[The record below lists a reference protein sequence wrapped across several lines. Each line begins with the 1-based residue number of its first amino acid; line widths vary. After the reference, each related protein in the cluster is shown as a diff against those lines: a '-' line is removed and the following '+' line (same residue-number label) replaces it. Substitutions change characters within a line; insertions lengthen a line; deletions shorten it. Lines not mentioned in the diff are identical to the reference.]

1 MIKMDIK
8 TLAFI
13 GAGFMGTQIAQRS
26 IMYDY
31 RLKIFDTSK
40 ESLAACEKTL
50 TGFLKRKGLESKA
63 NLISYHSD
71 LSEVVENADLIIE
84 AVPERL
90 DLKKKIFSKLDE
102 LAPSHS
108 IIATNS
114 SSFPVS
120 KIEDSVKRKDKVLN
134 LHFYAPIPTVPM
146 VDIMRGTQTSDET
159 FEKGKAWIE
168 SIECYPLVVK
178 RECLGFVFNRVWR
191 AVKKECLKI
200 WEGDYADVET
210 VDKAWR
216 IFTGMAMGPFQLMDG
231 VGLDVIF
238 DVENS
243 YYNDSRDES
252 DKPPDELKQMVEAGD
267 LGLKSGKGFYTYRRR
282 RKK

>member
-1 MIKMDIK
+1 MDIK
-8 TLAFI
+8 TLAII
-13 GAGFMGTQIAQRS
+13 GSGFMGTQIAQRA

-31 RLKIFDTSK
+31 ILKIFDTSN
-40 ESLAACEKTL
+40 ESLMKTEKTL
-50 TGFLKRKGLESKA
+50 TGLLKRRGLENKI

-71 LSEVVENADLIIE
+71 LSDAVDNADLIIE
-84 AVPERL
+84 AIPERL
-90 DLKKKIFSKLDE
+90 DLKKEIFSKIDE
-102 LAPSHS
+102 LAPPHA

-146 VDIMRGTQTSDET
+146 VDIMRGTLTSDQT
-159 FEKGKAWIE
+159 FEKGKEWIE
-168 SIECYPLVVK
+168 SIECSPLVVK
-178 RECLGFVFNRVWR
+178 KECLGFVFNRVWR

-200 WEGDYADVET
+200 WAGDNADVET

-231 VGLDVIF
+231 VGLDVIL

-243 YYNDSRDES
+243 YYNDSGDAS
-252 DKPPDELKQMVEAGD
+252 DKPPDGLKQLVEAGD
-267 LGLKSGKGFYTYRRR
+267 LGLKSGKGFYTYRR
-282 RKK
+282 KKKK

>member
-1 MIKMDIK
+1 MIKMEIK
-8 TLAFI
+8 TLVFI
-13 GAGFMGTQIAQRS
+13 GAGFMGTNIALRS
-26 IMYDY
+26 ILYDY
-31 RLKIFDTSK
+31 RLKIFDTSN
-40 ESLAACEKTL
+40 ESLAVCEKTL
-50 TGFLKRKGLESKA
+50 TGFLKRKGMESKGD
-63 NLISYHSD
+63 LISYHSD
-71 LSEVVENADLIIE
+71 LSEVVDDADLIIE
-84 AVPERL
+84 AIPERL
-90 DLKKKIFSKLDE
+90 DLKKEIFSKIDE
-102 LAPSHS
+102 LAPPHA

-120 KIEDSVKRKDKVLN
+120 KIEDSVRRKDKVLN

-159 FEKGKAWIE
+159 FEKGKGWIE

-200 WEGDYADVET
+200 WEGGYADVET

-231 VGLDVIF
+231 VGLDVIL

-243 YYNDSRDES
+243 YYNESGDES
-252 DKPPDELKQMVEAGD
+252 DRPPDELKKMVETGD
-267 LGLKSGKGFYTYRRR
+267 LGLKSGKGFYTYRR
-282 RKK
+282 KKKK